1 MFARKKTSP
10 FFLFCPHLQGEGY
23 VDLTKVQ
30 LINSFF
36 FLFRRLLWHLHRC
49 SLGKKMRVGQSDPPL
64 PQIAGAWK
72 WQVCHSRLGA
82 KRMDGWNRGSL
93 PGIAMESPNSAG
105 FLGGIHGYPLTKK
118 TYEHEWNT
126 RRSSWLKHVESMYV
140 ESCAKNIAV

>member
-1 MFARKKTSP
+1 
-10 FFLFCPHLQGEGY
+10 
-23 VDLTKVQ
+23 
-30 LINSFF
+30 
-36 FLFRRLLWHLHRC
+36 
-49 SLGKKMRVGQSDPPL
+49 MRVGQSDPPL

-118 TYEHEWNT
+118 TYEHE
-126 RRSSWLKHVESMYV
+126 
-140 ESCAKNIAV
+140 

>member
-1 MFARKKTSP
+1 
-10 FFLFCPHLQGEGY
+10 
-23 VDLTKVQ
+23 
-30 LINSFF
+30 
-36 FLFRRLLWHLHRC
+36 
-49 SLGKKMRVGQSDPPL
+49 MRVGQSDPPL

-118 TYEHEWNT
+118 HMNMNEIHAD
-126 RRSSWLKHVESMYV
+126 L
-140 ESCAKNIAV
+140 AG